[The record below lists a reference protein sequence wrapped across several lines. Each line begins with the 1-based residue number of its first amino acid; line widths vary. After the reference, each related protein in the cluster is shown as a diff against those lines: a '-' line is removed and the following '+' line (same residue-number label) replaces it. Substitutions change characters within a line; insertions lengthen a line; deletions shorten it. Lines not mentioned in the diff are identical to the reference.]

1 MLAALVAA
9 ALCQFD
15 IARAQAPVPPRDD
28 AHLLVAAQGVVLL
41 RRAGWSVPVP
51 VGPGAVLRRGD
62 LLSVPAGGRATVAC
76 ANLTLQEPP
85 VGRFS
90 GVPCAVPEKATLVY
104 EGSLMAVTRG
114 DDSDEVPQVIAP
126 RHTKLLSPRPMLR
139 WSVPSGAGGVT
150 VAVKGPGVTWS
161 ARPPAGSTSLA
172 YPADAPALRA
182 DATYRVTVTTGGRSS
197 DEAAEPGSGFT
208 LLAGT
213 AADEARAGVER
224 IGTLGLGA
232 DAARLLDAH
241 FLAARGLYA
250 EAIEQLAAVAP
261 APRVL
266 LTLGALYQ
274 SVGLPR
280 LAEARYVTAAKA
292 AAAEGDIEA
301 QAQAQLALGVIYLDA
316 LGLRDDAARAFDDA
330 AVLFARFGDSATAA
344 QAREKASRA
353 KGS

>member
-1 MLAALVAA
+1 VAA

-15 IARAQAPVPPRDD
+15 IACAQGPVSPRDD
-28 AHLLVAAQGVVLL
+28 LHLLVATQGAVLL
-41 RRAGWSVPVP
+41 RRAGWSMPVP

-62 LLSVPAGGRATVAC
+62 LISVPVGGRATVAC
-76 ANLTLQEPP
+76 ADLSLQEPP
-85 VGRFS
+85 PVGRYS

-104 EGSLMAVTRG
+104 EGSLMATTRG
-114 DDSDEVPQVIAP
+114 GDDDDLPRAIAP
-126 RHTKLLSPRPMLR
+126 RATKVLSPQPILR
-139 WSVPSGAGGVT
+139 WSVPGGVGAVT
-150 VAVKGPGVTWS
+150 VAVKGPGLTWS
-161 ARPPAGSTSLA
+161 ARPPAGSASMA

-182 DATYRVTVTTGGRSS
+182 DAVYRVTVTAGRRSS

-208 LLAGT
+208 LLTGA

-224 IGTLGLGA
+224 ISALGLGA

-250 EAIEQLAAVAP
+250 EAIEQLSAAAQL
-261 APRVL
+261 PRVL

-274 SVGLPR
+274 SVGLPQ
-280 LAEARYVTAAKA
+280 LAEARHVTAAKA
-292 AAAEGDIEA
+292 AAAEGDLEA

-316 LGLRDDAARAFDDA
+316 LGQREDAARAFGDA
-330 AVLFARFGDSATAA
+330 ATLFGKFGDSAAA
-344 QAREKASRA
+344 TRAREQASRA